1 VGAAK
6 GQPDTNQS
14 HRGTVIHRRWS
25 GERAAALEVDQAL
38 RLVIQREPDEV
49 EETIPYALVATIS
62 MPNVNE
68 IYAQV
73 RARVSIKPRVPV
85 PA

>member
-1 VGAAK
+1 VAATK

-25 GERAAALEVDQAL
+25 GERAAALAENHVVQL
-38 RLVIQREPDEV
+38 IVQREPDEV
-49 EETIPYALVATIS
+49 DEIIPYALVTTIA
-62 MPNVNE
+62 MPGVTE

-73 RARVSIKPRVPV
+73 RARVSIKPKVPV
-85 PA
+85 AV